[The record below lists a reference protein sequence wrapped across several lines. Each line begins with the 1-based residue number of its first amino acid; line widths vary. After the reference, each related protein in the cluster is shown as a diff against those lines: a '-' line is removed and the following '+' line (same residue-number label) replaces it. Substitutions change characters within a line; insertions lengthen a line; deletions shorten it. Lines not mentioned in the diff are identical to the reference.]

1 MMESADASAATD
13 RAALV
18 ALYNGT
24 GGPNWTDNTNWLT
37 GAPLNQ
43 WHGVSTD
50 GNGHVIGL
58 HLRNNKLTGEIP
70 PELGNL
76 ANLAE
81 LDLSRNQL
89 SGEIPPEL
97 GKLADLTT
105 IYLSYNHLSGGI
117 PAWLARLPDLQ
128 RLSLAGNRLT
138 GEIPPELGRLTEL
151 TLLSVRY
158 NQLTGDIPPELGNLS
173 NLERLYLS
181 GNRFY
186 GEIPYQF
193 ARLHNLTRLELSGNQ
208 LVGEIPPWLVGLT
221 DLNYLD
227 LGANRF
233 TGEIPPWLGTLSN
246 LEHLSLG
253 ANQFTGSI
261 PSQLGNLSYLTYL
274 HLGDNQLTGE
284 IPSEL
289 ENLSRLE
296 KLYLGI
302 NQLTGEIPPWLG
314 NLVELDTLYLRYNRL
329 AGPIPPRLGDLT
341 NLTRIDLTV
350 NRLTG
355 DIPRQLGNLLD
366 LHYLAL
372 GDNQL
377 TGEVPPDLG
386 NLTNLIVL
394 DLSYNRLTGEIPTWL
409 PNLSQLED
417 LYLGGNQFTGEITAQ
432 LGSLDNLID
441 LDLHSLQLA
450 GGIPPELGN
459 LRRLNRLNLS
469 GNGLSGPIPRE
480 LGALTNLTVLH
491 LVSNRLAGEI
501 SPQLGELSNL
511 RMLGLGD
518 NQLTGDIP
526 TELSKLSKLENLD
539 LASNRLTAEIPPEL
553 GNLANLTALDLGHN
567 EFSGSIPPELGN
579 LFNLNYLRLVGN
591 RLTGEIPAGLANLAN
606 LTHLYLAGNQLT
618 GCIPIGLEVVLVNDL
633 HSLDLFS
640 CGASG
645 PDLVVE
651 ALQTLGLSSDRVASP
666 GAQISVFAEVHN
678 RGDAPSAATLL
689 RYYVSN
695 DASFSFAG
703 VEVAA
708 AHMDAISASRFS
720 VSNVAFDVPASP
732 GTYYYIACVDPVPY
746 EQDTLNNCSAP
757 ETIVVMGRGPD
768 LVVDPLITAGLRA
781 PLVFSPSDAS
791 VEPQAIFEIYAI
803 VRNLGDTPAE
813 GADVR
818 FFRDGV
824 WIGTVEVGPLP
835 PEVDSQ
841 VHFVESAPA
850 TPGFYDYWACAHGVE
865 GEANPNNNCSIRL
878 TVQVIAPDTGKPD
891 LVVVSPDVIVV
902 RLSPGQSTTF
912 SAVVQNQGAGTSDT
926 SRLRYYRG
934 AVGFRRTEVGDDHVR
949 ALAAGE
955 TQGGS
960 IPITA
965 PSAPGAYA
973 YWACVDMVSGESDTQ
988 NNCSDAVDV
997 HVSTPEPLEPDLTV
1011 RRASVDNNRPVAGSS
1026 ITLTFTISNI
1036 GEGRSGQ
1043 TDVTA
1048 YLSNDRAIGPD
1059 DEYIA
1064 SLSLSVEPSK
1074 SIDWRRAN
1082 VPVPSEPGTYYY
1094 GACVDA
1100 VSGESNT
1107 GNNCLAT
1114 GAVTVTAPDL
1124 VVQEASTNPGTLG
1137 PGDQFTLSARVVN
1150 QGNGPSDDTR
1160 LRYYRSSDRTI
1171 DTSDMQVGR
1180 SDVGSLAGGGRSPRL
1195 SVGLTAPSAIGT
1207 YYYGACVDQV
1217 SAETNVRNN
1226 CSDAVDVHVSTP
1238 EPLEPDL
1245 TVRRASVDNNRP
1257 VAGSSITLTFTI
1269 SNIGEGRS
1277 GQTDVTAYLSNDRA
1291 IGPDDEYIASL
1302 SLSVEPSKSIDWRR
1316 ANVPV
1321 PSEPGTYYYGACVDA
1336 VSGESNTG
1344 NNCLATGAVTVTAPD
1359 LVVQEASTNPGTLG
1373 PGDQFTLS
1381 ARVVNQ
1387 GNGPSDDT
1395 RLRYYRSSDR
1405 TIDTSDMQVGR
1416 SDVGSLA
1423 GGGRSPRLS
1432 VGLTAPS
1439 AIGTYYYGACVDQ
1452 VSAETNVRNNCSSGD
1467 AVTVIEPTPVEINEE
1482 TTCGFHLSFNP
1493 FKGWGVKMEGTV
1505 KATRSVSGVTVK
1517 GYVEHQLKT
1526 GQARRRQFVGEQGL
1540 GGMSANSIVE
1550 YSIAN
1555 YDIVNAFDALSRE
1568 VIGCDYEFEWE
1579 P

>member
-1 MMESADASAATD
+1 MPGLPAFHRRSH
-13 RAALV
+13 LV
-18 ALYNGT
+18 TVKCQQN
-24 GGPNWTDNTNWLT
+24 
-37 GAPLNQ
+37 
-43 WHGVSTD
+43 
-50 GNGHVIGL
+50 
-58 HLRNNKLTGEIP
+58 
-70 PELGNL
+70 
-76 ANLAE
+76 
-81 LDLSRNQL
+81 
-89 SGEIPPEL
+89 
-97 GKLADLTT
+97 
-105 IYLSYNHLSGGI
+105 
-117 PAWLARLPDLQ
+117 
-128 RLSLAGNRLT
+128 
-138 GEIPPELGRLTEL
+138 
-151 TLLSVRY
+151 
-158 NQLTGDIPPELGNLS
+158 
-173 NLERLYLS
+173 
-181 GNRFY
+181 
-186 GEIPYQF
+186 
-193 ARLHNLTRLELSGNQ
+193 
-208 LVGEIPPWLVGLT
+208 
-221 DLNYLD
+221 
-227 LGANRF
+227 
-233 TGEIPPWLGTLSN
+233 
-246 LEHLSLG
+246 
-253 ANQFTGSI
+253 
-261 PSQLGNLSYLTYL
+261 
-274 HLGDNQLTGE
+274 
-284 IPSEL
+284 
-289 ENLSRLE
+289 
-296 KLYLGI
+296 
-302 NQLTGEIPPWLG
+302 
-314 NLVELDTLYLRYNRL
+314 LDTLYLRYNQL
-329 AGPIPPRLGDLT
+329 AGPIPPRLGELT

-366 LHYLAL
+366 LHYPAL
-372 GDNQL
+372 GNNQL

-409 PNLSQLED
+409 PNLSQLEH

-432 LGSLDNLID
+432 FGSLDNLID

-511 RMLGLGD
+511 RKLGLGD

-526 TELSKLSKLENLD
+526 TELSKLSNLENLD
-539 LASNRLTAEIPPEL
+539 LALNRLTAEIPPEL

-579 LFNLNYLRLVGN
+579 LFNLNYLRLDGN
-591 RLTGEIPAGLANLAN
+591 RLTGEIPTGLANLAN

-633 HSLDLFS
+633 HSLDLLS
-640 CGASG
+640 CGAGG

-678 RGDAPSAATLL
+678 RGDTPSAATLL

-708 AHMDAISASRFS
+708 AHIDAVSASRFS
-720 VSNVAFDVPASP
+720 VSNVAFDLPASP

-757 ETIVVMGRGPD
+757 ETVFVMGRGPD
-768 LVVDPLITAGLRA
+768 LVVDPLTTAGLRA
-781 PLVFSPSDAS
+781 SDAS

-803 VRNLGDTPAE
+803 VRNLGDTPAV

-865 GEANPNNNCSIRL
+865 GESDTQNNCSIRL

-891 LVVVSPDVIVV
+891 LVVVSPDVTVV

-934 AVGFRRTEVGDDHVR
+934 AIGFRRTEVGDDHVR

-965 PSAPGAYA
+965 PSAPGAYF
-973 YWACVDMVSGESDTQ
+973 YWACVDRVSEESDIQ

-997 HVSTPEPLEPDLTV
+997 HVITPEPLEPDLTI

-1026 ITLTFTISNI
+1026 ITLTFIISNI
-1036 GEGRSGQ
+1036 GEARSGQ
-1043 TDVTA
+1043 TNVTA
-1048 YLSNDRAIGPD
+1048 YLSNDRTIGPD

-1064 SLSLSVEPSK
+1064 SLSLGVEPSK

-1082 VPVPSEPGTYYY
+1082 VPVPSEPGRYYY

-1114 GAVTVTAPDL
+1114 EAVTVTAPDL
-1124 VVQEASTNPGTLG
+1124 VVQEASANPGTLG
-1137 PGDQFTLSARVVN
+1137 PGDQFTLSAKVVN
-1150 QGNGPSDDTR
+1150 QGNGPSDGTR

-1171 DTSDMQVGR
+1171 DTSDTQVGR
-1180 SDVGSLAGGGRSPRL
+1180 SDVDNLAGGGRSPRL
-1195 SVGLTAPSAIGT
+1195 SVGLTAPSATGT

-1217 SAETNVRNN
+1217 FAET
-1226 CSDAVDVHVSTP
+1226 
-1238 EPLEPDL
+1238 
-1245 TVRRASVDNNRP
+1245 
-1257 VAGSSITLTFTI
+1257 
-1269 SNIGEGRS
+1269 
-1277 GQTDVTAYLSNDRA
+1277 
-1291 IGPDDEYIASL
+1291 
-1302 SLSVEPSKSIDWRR
+1302 K
-1316 ANVPV
+1316 
-1321 PSEPGTYYYGACVDA
+1321 
-1336 VSGESNTG
+1336 
-1344 NNCLATGAVTVTAPD
+1344 
-1359 LVVQEASTNPGTLG
+1359 
-1373 PGDQFTLS
+1373 
-1381 ARVVNQ
+1381 
-1387 GNGPSDDT
+1387 
-1395 RLRYYRSSDR
+1395 
-1405 TIDTSDMQVGR
+1405 
-1416 SDVGSLA
+1416 
-1423 GGGRSPRLS
+1423 
-1432 VGLTAPS
+1432 
-1439 AIGTYYYGACVDQ
+1439 
-1452 VSAETNVRNNCSSGD
+1452 VRNNCSSGD

-1482 TTCGFHLSFNP
+1482 TSCGFHLSLNP
-1493 FKGWGVKMEGTV
+1493 FKGWGVRMEGTV

-1526 GQARRRQFVGEQGL
+1526 GQDRRRQFVGEQEL

-1555 YDIVNAFDALSRE
+1555 HDIVDAFDVLSRE
-1568 VIGCDYEFEWE
+1568 IIGCDYEFEWE
-1579 P
+1579 R

>member
-1 MMESADASAATD
+1 MQSGSNKRGCYLLATLMLLVAVGFSNSVGSITPAVAQGTPVSPTDVAAVSDAPGELTLTWEGGDGSDAFLLIAVHMETFEYETKTVADGAAKTGTVTGLTGGAEYLGIVVAFHVTANGPQTPYGVASPVAVRSAADASAATD

-579 LFNLNYLRLVGN
+579 LFNLNYLSLVGN

-651 ALQTLGLSSDRVASP
+651 ALQTLGLSSDRVTSP

-678 RGDAPSAATLL
+678 RGDTPSAATLL

-781 PLVFSPSDAS
+781 SDAS

-813 GADVR
+813 GADVSL
-818 FFRDGV
+818 FRDGV

-997 HVSTPEPLEPDLTV
+997 HVITPEPLEPDLTV

-1195 SVGLTAPSAIGT
+1195 SVGLTAPSAT
-1207 YYYGACVDQV
+1207 
-1217 SAETNVRNN
+1217 
-1226 CSDAVDVHVSTP
+1226 
-1238 EPLEPDL
+1238 
-1245 TVRRASVDNNRP
+1245 
-1257 VAGSSITLTFTI
+1257 
-1269 SNIGEGRS
+1269 
-1277 GQTDVTAYLSNDRA
+1277 
-1291 IGPDDEYIASL
+1291 
-1302 SLSVEPSKSIDWRR
+1302 
-1316 ANVPV
+1316 
-1321 PSEPGTYYYGACVDA
+1321 
-1336 VSGESNTG
+1336 
-1344 NNCLATGAVTVTAPD
+1344 
-1359 LVVQEASTNPGTLG
+1359 
-1373 PGDQFTLS
+1373 
-1381 ARVVNQ
+1381 
-1387 GNGPSDDT
+1387 
-1395 RLRYYRSSDR
+1395 
-1405 TIDTSDMQVGR
+1405 
-1416 SDVGSLA
+1416 
-1423 GGGRSPRLS
+1423 
-1432 VGLTAPS
+1432 
-1439 AIGTYYYGACVDQ
+1439 GTYYYGACVDQ

>member
-1 MMESADASAATD
+1 MQSGSNKRGCYLLATLMLLVAVGFSNSVGSITPAVAQGTSVSPTDVAAVSDAPGELTLTWEGGDGSDAFLLIAVHMETFEYETKTVADGAAKTGTVTGLTGGAEYLGIVVALHVTANGPQTPYGVASPVAVRSADASAATD

-50 GNGHVIGL
+50 GNGHVVAL
-58 HLRNNKLTGEIP
+58 NLRWNELRGEIP
-70 PELGNL
+70 PELGDL

-81 LDLSRNQL
+81 LNLSRNQL

-151 TLLSVRY
+151 TILSVSY

-233 TGEIPPWLGTLSN
+233 TGEVPPWLGTLSN

-274 HLGDNQLTGE
+274 NLGDNQLTGE

-302 NQLTGEIPPWLG
+302 NQLTGDIPPWLG

-341 NLTRIDLTV
+341 NLTSIDLTV

-377 TGEVPPDLG
+377 TGEVPPDFG
-386 NLTNLIVL
+386 NLTNLIFL

-409 PNLSQLED
+409 PNLSQLES

-432 LGSLDNLID
+432 LGSLDNLIN

-579 LFNLNYLRLVGN
+579 LFNLNYLSLVGN

-678 RGDAPSAATLL
+678 RGDTPSAATLL

-791 VEPQAIFEIYAI
+791 VEPQAIFAIYAI

-988 NNCSDAVDV
+988 NNCSDVVDV
-997 HVSTPEPLEPDLTV
+997 HVITPEPLEPDLTV

-1195 SVGLTAPSAIGT
+1195 SVGLTAPSAT
-1207 YYYGACVDQV
+1207 
-1217 SAETNVRNN
+1217 
-1226 CSDAVDVHVSTP
+1226 
-1238 EPLEPDL
+1238 
-1245 TVRRASVDNNRP
+1245 
-1257 VAGSSITLTFTI
+1257 
-1269 SNIGEGRS
+1269 
-1277 GQTDVTAYLSNDRA
+1277 
-1291 IGPDDEYIASL
+1291 
-1302 SLSVEPSKSIDWRR
+1302 
-1316 ANVPV
+1316 
-1321 PSEPGTYYYGACVDA
+1321 
-1336 VSGESNTG
+1336 
-1344 NNCLATGAVTVTAPD
+1344 
-1359 LVVQEASTNPGTLG
+1359 
-1373 PGDQFTLS
+1373 
-1381 ARVVNQ
+1381 
-1387 GNGPSDDT
+1387 
-1395 RLRYYRSSDR
+1395 
-1405 TIDTSDMQVGR
+1405 
-1416 SDVGSLA
+1416 
-1423 GGGRSPRLS
+1423 
-1432 VGLTAPS
+1432 
-1439 AIGTYYYGACVDQ
+1439 GTYYYGACVDQ

-1482 TTCGFHLSFNP
+1482 TSCGFDLSFNP

-1526 GQARRRQFVGEQGL
+1526 GQDRRRQFVGEQGL

-1555 YDIVNAFDALSRE
+1555 YDIVDAFDALSRE

-1579 P
+1579 R